1 MKKNWKTWIAGGAA
15 LTLLV
20 SALTLPT
27 LAASGSRIAHLGLR
41 EHEGHPE
48 WTDSRSAGRL
58 R

>member
-27 LAASGSRIAHLGLR
+27 LAASGSRIALWATR
-41 EHEGHPE
+41 
-48 WTDSRSAGRL
+48 T
-58 R
+58 